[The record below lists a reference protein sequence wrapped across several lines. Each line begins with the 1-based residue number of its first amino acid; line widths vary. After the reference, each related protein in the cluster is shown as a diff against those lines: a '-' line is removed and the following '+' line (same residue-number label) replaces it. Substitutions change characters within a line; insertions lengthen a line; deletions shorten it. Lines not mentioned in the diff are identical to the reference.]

1 VALPD
6 TEVVSGCSGL
16 TVLAVTAAVLPD
28 DASAGA
34 APPMASTA
42 AAAAPMVRIAFLMMG
57 TSFLRG
63 PVWVLYFISIRTV
76 KAL

>member
-1 VALPD
+1 VPD
-6 TEVVSGCSGL
+6 TEVVSECSGL
-16 TVLAVTAAVLPD
+16 TVLAVGVTGAVLPD

-57 TSFLRG
+57 TSFLG
-63 PVWVLYFISIRTV
+63 PVWAFYDISIRSV
-76 KAL
+76 KRL